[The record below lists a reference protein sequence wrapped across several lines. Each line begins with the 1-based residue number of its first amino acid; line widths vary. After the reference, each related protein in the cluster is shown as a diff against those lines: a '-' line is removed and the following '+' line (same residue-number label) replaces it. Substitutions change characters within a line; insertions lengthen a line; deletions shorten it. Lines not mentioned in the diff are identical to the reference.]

1 MLRVPLE
8 IVPDADDS
16 RLALVFVGLQVDGRS
31 VRALLD
37 SGASRSA
44 VLEQPGL
51 VGVEARA
58 GGTGVFGVVADDR
71 RAQVAVAFAGRD
83 LGYLEMS
90 VVPADHP
97 GHGNLV
103 GQDVLARFR
112 CEYRLAEGVL
122 VLDGDLPEASRRIHL
137 DAGRHVYVDVT
148 WPTGEVASA
157 VIDTGA
163 SVTVVDERFAAQHT
177 RLFTHESL
185 SEGTD
190 ASGTVLRTP
199 VVRMAALQMLGAELD
214 ASPAAI
220 VDLSAAN
227 ATVEQRM
234 DLILGWPILAQGT
247 LTIDHHLQVAS
258 FQSSP
263 R

>member
-1 MLRVPLE
+1 M
-8 IVPDADDS
+8 
-16 RLALVFVGLQVDGRS
+16 
-31 VRALLD
+31 
-37 SGASRSA
+37 
-44 VLEQPGL
+44 
-51 VGVEARA
+51 
-58 GGTGVFGVVADDR
+58 
-71 RAQVAVAFAGRD
+71 
-83 LGYLEMS
+83 
-90 VVPADHP
+90 
-97 GHGNLV
+97 
-103 GQDVLARFR
+103 LARFR

-122 VLDGDLPEASRRIHL
+122 VLDGELPEGARHIHL

-148 WPTGEVASA
+148 WRTGEVASA

-177 RLFTHESL
+177 RLFTHESM

-199 VVRMAALQMLGAELD
+199 IVRMAAIHMLGAELD

-227 ATVEQRM
+227 ATVNRRM

-247 LTIDHHLQVAS
+247 LTIDHRLQAAS
-258 FQSSP
+258 FQ
-263 R
+263 RRT